1 MSTFNITS
9 SQLNNQYEY
18 TDENLKVTG
27 AFAQNAANNQV
38 QNINGSC
45 YEVGQGGQ
53 QGAQIGNFQGYMRDG
68 EIKYSISEMSRR
80 NASKVWDAIDEIESH
95 ILPQNNEE

>member
-27 AFAQNAANNQV
+27 AFTQDATNNQV

-45 YEVGQGGQ
+45 YEPGQG
-53 QGAQIGNFQGYMRDG
+53 
-68 EIKYSISEMSRR
+68 
-80 NASKVWDAIDEIESH
+80 
-95 ILPQNNEE
+95 